1 MAGFLVWKQLLFF
14 FCFFLGEWGGGG
26 GDLKQFREGFFRRR
40 WESYRSQCVTLW
52 NKNNRVS

>member
-1 MAGFLVWKQLLFF
+1 METVVFV
-14 FCFFLGEWGGGG
+14 FCFEGNGGVG

-40 WESYRSQCVTLW
+40 WESYRGQCVTLW